1 MEEKKLFLEIPGG
14 KNKFHS
20 AILTS
25 FSFNFHH
32 FEYQVLKSLK
42 HKYIT
47 NIGVLVDSR
56 MLDQSAGLTSSGLR
70 QLTQSYSVNGV
81 YCKGAFHPKINFIVG
96 DDEILIVFGSGNIS
110 PGGHGKNHETFT
122 TFYADSKESPLLPL
136 IHEIWDY
143 IQFLSQNLEGF
154 SKDRIFKSVPKN
166 CSLLNEPVKQKHRF
180 HKIDDDLEIAL
191 VYNEETSIIAQVSKL
206 IPTEIIESISIL
218 SPYYDEDGAFLLQL
232 LEKFPNT
239 KIEVYLPKF
248 HGLPP
253 TKMVSNKRISF
264 FIWEETKRGQMNFKG
279 SDAYERKLHSKVFNF
294 KSKEF
299 NYFLIGSANATIPA
313 FGSSDKRGINEEF
326 GAIYKSK
333 KKDFF
338 TELNITKSTKV
349 SSLTDYVRST
359 TIALETVLKTFSPK
373 IQLLGC
379 DLLGTKVK
387 LYMKGLT
394 STLGVKMTFYND
406 GGLEVFKK
414 EIFKNQDN
422 EFECGIT
429 RDEITENPIYI
440 QLQNIEGELISNKQ
454 LINYTEKLYHTDPSK
469 ENRTIRGLIGA
480 LEIGRINEFE
490 ILNYIND
497 LHSNDSRKSTKT
509 NGFSVQQD
517 AMKETTA
524 HPEMTYAEAMSASK
538 DRDLGDKLSQTHN
551 SIRIWEVI
559 SQLFKEK
566 ELRKTNEMNDE
577 EEDASASIS
586 NDRTSIISE
595 SYIRELKDDSQCNSL
610 LNKSERLSN
619 DYIKSLN
626 IIDRDKDS
634 MINEVGFCQLLIV
647 THVLTAIHH
656 FLDYDVEFSI
666 KKKRESGFDSES
678 WRKTLIYNYSTQVR
692 DILNVFG
699 KFIIKHNVEDLI
711 GNDLREFKMKNYQQ
725 KVLSHVL
732 IYHYLINQNKEDNPH
747 AQSLNLVC
755 LNLFD
760 KLGLPDENSDQYI
773 EQISKTGNNQLF
785 NFSNVLKLKKQ
796 LINTYKNLSESSSF
810 FREKHRGICFILSK
824 TDSSVFYKSL
834 FEPQI
839 KNEISCKE
847 FNNWRK

>member
-81 YCKGAFHPKINFIVG
+81 YCQGAFHPKINFIVG

-136 IHEIWDY
+136 INETWDY

-166 CSLLNEPVKQKHRF
+166 CSLLNETVKQKHSF

-191 VYNEETSIIAQVSKL
+191 VYNEETSIIAQLSIL

-253 TKMVSNKRISF
+253 TKMDPNKRISF
-264 FIWEETKRGQMNFKG
+264 YTWEETKRGQMNFKG
-279 SDAYERKLHSKVFNF
+279 SDAYERKLHSKAFNF

-313 FGSSDKRGINEEF
+313 FGFSDKRGMNEEF
-326 GAIYKSK
+326 GAIYKST

-338 TELNITKSTKV
+338 SELNITKSTKV

-359 TIALETVLKTFSPK
+359 TIALETVPKTFSPK

-414 EIFKNQDN
+414 EIFKNQDS

-440 QLQNIEGELISNKQ
+440 QLQNIEGEVISNKQ

-480 LEIGRINEFE
+480 LEIGKINEFE

-497 LHSNDSRKSTKT
+497 LHSNDSRKTTKT

-517 AMKETTA
+517 AMKEITA
-524 HPEMTYAEAMSASK
+524 HPEMTYAEAMSASR
-538 DRDLGDKLSQTHN
+538 DRELGDKLSQTHN

-566 ELRKTNEMNDE
+566 ELHKTNEMNDE

-586 NDRTSIISE
+586 NDRKSFINE

-610 LNKSERLSN
+610 LNKTERLSN

-666 KKKRESGFDSES
+666 KKKREGGFDSES
-678 WRKTLIYNYSTQVR
+678 WRKKLMYNYSTQVR

-760 KLGLPDENSDQYI
+760 KLGLPDEDSDHYI
-773 EQISKTGNNQLF
+773 EQISKTGTIQLF

-796 LINTYKNLSESSSF
+796 LINTYKNLSDSSSF
-810 FREKHRGICFILSK
+810 FREKHRGICFILGK
-824 TDSSVFYKSL
+824 TESSVFYKSL

-839 KNEISCKE
+839 KNEISIKE
-847 FNNWRK
+847 FNKMAE